1 MFLLL
6 FFYSCVCVKI
16 LFFIYGI
23 ESSEPFARGFTEH
36 RKLTTQKF
44 ISALLIDSCSSFLWH
59 QTIYFVTRKNVSLI
73 KFSYMER
80 VSLWWPLFS
89 RIKTGMKQPSDS
101 NSLWR
106 RTHDSFTEC
115 EKKTVPD
122 ANIIADEVAVH
133 F

>member
-1 MFLLL
+1 
-6 FFYSCVCVKI
+6 
-16 LFFIYGI
+16 
-23 ESSEPFARGFTEH
+23 
-36 RKLTTQKF
+36 
-44 ISALLIDSCSSFLWH
+44 
-59 QTIYFVTRKNVSLI
+59 
-73 KFSYMER
+73 MER